1 MEVIN
6 LRNYAHLGDAVW
18 ELFVREHVIEMCKN
32 PRDLHK
38 ITTDRVKASFQ
49 AKMLE
54 IIAPMLTEAEEDIK
68 RRTRN
73 MEVPIARRN
82 NQAEYRQATAFEAL
96 IGYWYREEKTRLS
109 TIFDKL
115 LSEIIK

>member
-1 MEVIN
+1 
-6 LRNYAHLGDAVW
+6 
-18 ELFVREHVIEMCKN
+18 
-32 PRDLHK
+32 
-38 ITTDRVKASFQ
+38 
-49 AKMLE
+49 
-54 IIAPMLTEAEEDIK
+54 
-68 RRTRN
+68 